1 MLVHAVVRLFNQYI
15 NAPKSG
21 LIDHIHHTHIYLEM
35 AVLQMNIECGCD
47 MYMSCKDCNDL
58 IDIISKGDNSEEQ
71 SLCYGLTREILVLME
86 DLQLDIVIE
95 IKL

>member
-47 MYMSCKDCNDL
+47 MYMSCKDCNENKNIHL

-71 SLCYGLTREILVLME
+71 SACDGVHN
-86 DLQLDIVIE
+86 
-95 IKL
+95 

>member
-47 MYMSCKDCNDL
+47 MYMSCKDCKWKQNIHL

-71 SLCYGLTREILVLME
+71 SPCDGVHN
-86 DLQLDIVIE
+86 
-95 IKL
+95 

>member
-21 LIDHIHHTHIYLEM
+21 LIDRIHHTHIYLEM

-47 MYMSCKDCNDL
+47 TYICLVKIVMKTKY
-58 IDIISKGDNSEEQ
+58 
-71 SLCYGLTREILVLME
+71 SL
-86 DLQLDIVIE
+86 D
-95 IKL
+95 

>member
-21 LIDHIHHTHIYLEM
+21 LIDHIHHTHIYIEM

-47 MYMSCKDCNDL
+47 MYMSCKDCNENK
-58 IDIISKGDNSEEQ
+58 IF
-71 SLCYGLTREILVLME
+71 T
-86 DLQLDIVIE
+86 
-95 IKL
+95 

>member
-21 LIDHIHHTHIYLEM
+21 LIDRIHHTHIYLEM

-47 MYMSCKDCNDL
+47 INICLVKIVMKTKY
-58 IDIISKGDNSEEQ
+58 
-71 SLCYGLTREILVLME
+71 SL
-86 DLQLDIVIE
+86 D
-95 IKL
+95 